1 MQMRY
6 LEYLDAL
13 AHARHFARAAATCN
27 VSQPGL
33 SAGIRKLEAD
43 VGVQIVKRGRRFNG
57 FTPEGERVLQ
67 LARRMIAERDALH
80 QDLANM
86 KGAMSGT
93 LRIGAIPTALT
104 ALSLLTKPFCD
115 EHPLVALTVRSLS
128 SEEIVHGL
136 SEFELDVGLTYVD
149 GEPLGA
155 VRTVPL
161 YEERF
166 LLLTPRDTPIGG
178 QESVAWRQLAGLPL
192 CLLPNTM
199 QSRRILQRNFT
210 DAGITVTPKLE
221 SDTISVLYD
230 HVAAHNWSTV
240 IADAWLRVL
249 GIPDGMRAIPMAR
262 PRNSFHVGIV
272 LPDREP
278 ASMLAGALLDVTG
291 CLDLAGE
298 FRSVRHQGG
307 VVPRLA

>member
-1 MQMRY
+1 MQLRY

-13 AHARHFARAAATCN
+13 AHTRHFARAAAACN

-43 VGVQIVKRGRRFNG
+43 VGVPIVKRGRRFEG
-57 FTPEGERVLQ
+57 FTPEGERVLHV
-67 LARRMIAERDALH
+67 ARRMLAERAALH
-80 QDLANM
+80 QDLTNM

-104 ALSLLTKPFCD
+104 ALSFLTKPFCD
-115 EHPLVALTVRSLS
+115 EHPLVSLAVHSLS
-128 SEEIVHGL
+128 SEAIVHQL

-149 GEPLGA
+149 REPLGA
-155 VRTVPL
+155 VRTIPL

-166 LLLTPRDTPIGG
+166 LLLTPRDNPIAG
-178 QESVAWRQLAGLPL
+178 QDSVAWAQLAGLPL
-192 CLLPNTM
+192 CLLPKDM
-199 QSRRILQRNFT
+199 QNRRILQRNFA

-230 HVAAHNWSTV
+230 HVSAHKWSTV
-240 IADAWLRVL
+240 ITDAWLRVFSV
-249 GIPDGMRAIPMAR
+249 PQGMRAIPMAR
-262 PRNSFHVGIV
+262 PRQSFRVGIV

-278 ASMLAGALLDVTG
+278 DSMLARALVAVTSRI
-291 CLDLAGE
+291 DLAGE
-298 FRSVRHQGG
+298 FQEIRATRSR
-307 VVPRLA
+307 